1 MTIPLLILAF
11 LSVFGGFINLP
22 TLMAGSY
29 GQKLAGWY
37 NHIFSLKTIPTHE
50 SHLSHSMEWTLMGI
64 AVMLVLILGWFAFNR
79 FKKSETETANR
90 TGFSLWGEN
99 KFYVDE
105 FYHWLVVKP
114 FENISDQLFYFVE
127 TKLIQPIFFGS
138 SRFLF
143 SVGQILRILQNGN
156 VEYYL
161 VYITVG
167 VLSLLTI
174 LIFIL

>member
-1 MTIPLLILAF
+1 
-11 LSVFGGFINLP
+11 
-22 TLMAGSY
+22 
-29 GQKLAGWY
+29 
-37 NHIFSLKTIPTHE
+37 
-50 SHLSHSMEWTLMGI
+50 MGI
-64 AVMLVLILGWFAFNR
+64 AVLLVLILGWFAFNH
-79 FKKSETETANR
+79 FKKAKTDTTDK

-127 TKLIQPIFFGS
+127 TKLIQPIFFGC